1 MKNCVNCKYS
11 RDVGSYLA
19 CYGQKNAPKVNWD
32 DVCSDWKSEHIT
44 NADRIRAMT
53 DEELASFLYHSWN
66 NASWC
71 NGGCDGECSCE
82 PCWLDWLKQEVDN
95 G

>member
-11 RDVGSYLA
+11 RDVGAYLA

-44 NADRIRAMT
+44 NADRIRTMT
-53 DEELASFLYHSWN
+53 DEELENWYWWMHKEMMYYTDSRAFFH
-66 NASWC
+66 
-71 NGGCDGECSCE
+71 E
-82 PCWLDWLKQEVDN
+82 WLKQEVDDD
-95 G
+95 